1 MNAST
6 GKKSTKTEQELGF
19 LETPTQTTE
28 VANKIRDEELQQAP
42 KILVDNLTKGDQQK
56 ESDSDIFLD
65 NKASPKISNCILLSF
80 LPKKSKPNRRSTV
93 DNMQKYFSNALIKRK
108 NNLINVAY
116 SRLNKEDLVNRPFI
130 YNAFT
135 LLSLKI

>member
-6 GKKSTKTEQELGF
+6 GKKSTKMEQELGF

-56 ESDSDIFLD
+56 ESD
-65 NKASPKISNCILLSF
+65 
-80 LPKKSKPNRRSTV
+80 
-93 DNMQKYFSNALIKRK
+93 
-108 NNLINVAY
+108 
-116 SRLNKEDLVNRPFI
+116 
-130 YNAFT
+130 
-135 LLSLKI
+135 

>member
-1 MNAST
+1 M
-6 GKKSTKTEQELGF
+6 
-19 LETPTQTTE
+19 
-28 VANKIRDEELQQAP
+28 
-42 KILVDNLTKGDQQK
+42 
-56 ESDSDIFLD
+56 
-65 NKASPKISNCILLSF
+65 
-80 LPKKSKPNRRSTV
+80 PNRRSTV

-135 LLSLKI
+135 LVSLKI

>member
-6 GKKSTKTEQELGF
+6 GKKNTKTEQELGF
-19 LETPTQTTE
+19 LETPTQAT
-28 VANKIRDEELQQAP
+28 
-42 KILVDNLTKGDQQK
+42 LTKGDQQK

-65 NKASPKISNCILLSF
+65 NKASLKISDCILLNF
-80 LPKKSKPNRRSTV
+80 LPKKSIPKRRSTV
-93 DNMQKYFSNALIKRK
+93 DNMQKYFSNAQIKRR

-116 SRLNKEDLVNRPFI
+116 SRLKKEDLANRPFI

-135 LLSLKI
+135 LLSLNI

>member
-42 KILVDNLTKGDQQK
+42 KI
-56 ESDSDIFLD
+56 
-65 NKASPKISNCILLSF
+65 NCILLSF
-80 LPKKSKPNRRSTV
+80 LPKKSMPNRRSTV

-135 LLSLKI
+135 LVSLKI